1 MKRMSNPIRV
11 YDTNLGVS
19 DSIFNRV
26 LVIIHDL
33 IEQRVLFVDAYLVQV
48 GTGLYYLQDFVSCV
62 DTVEDRRSQY
72 RVCRRQCFGMGTKL
86 FQRDLVRFL
95 QIGPTLVPTKCA
107 NDFEVAYYQS
117 IDIHTTYLNRTYLC
131 RVCDA

>member
-11 YDTNLGVS
+11 LTNDSGRNG
-19 DSIFNRV
+19 SIFNRV
-26 LVIIHDL
+26 LVILHDL
-33 IEQRVLFVDAYLVQV
+33 MEQHVLFEDSYLLQV

-72 RVCRRQCFGMGTKL
+72 RVRRRQWFGMGTKL

-95 QIGPTLVPTKCA
+95 QIGPTFVSTKCA
-107 NDFEVAYYQS
+107 NDFEVLYNQS
-117 IDIHTTYLNRTYLC
+117 IDIHTR
-131 RVCDA
+131 

>member
-1 MKRMSNPIRV
+1 MIRM
-11 YDTNLGVS
+11 YELATQFFD
-19 DSIFNRV
+19 RV
-26 LVIIHDL
+26 LVILHDL

-95 QIGPTLVPTKCA
+95 QIGPTLVSTKCA
-107 NDFEVAYYQS
+107 NDFEIAYDQS
-117 IDIHTTYLNRTYLC
+117 IDIHTTYLNGTDFC
-131 RVCDA
+131 RVSERFRE